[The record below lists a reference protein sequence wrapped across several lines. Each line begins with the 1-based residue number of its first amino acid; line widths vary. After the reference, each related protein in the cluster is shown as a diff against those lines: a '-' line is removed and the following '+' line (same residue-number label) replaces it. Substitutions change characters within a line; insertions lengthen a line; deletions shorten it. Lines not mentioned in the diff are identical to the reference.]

1 MFKEEEEIERER
13 EQTAL
18 KLDGNVA
25 AGQVGERASSSG
37 QPMDVDD
44 EVNMKVVDATEV
56 TKEKEADEERW
67 EQPSWADVAADE
79 TL

>member
-25 AGQVGERASSSG
+25 EVQVGERASSSG

-44 EVNMKVVDATEV
+44 
-56 TKEKEADEERW
+56 
-67 EQPSWADVAADE
+67 
-79 TL
+79 